1 MKSLRHE
8 KIYEIIKNEDI
19 ETQEDLAEKLR
30 EEGISVTQATV
41 SRDIK
46 ELNLIKILSHNGR
59 YKYAASTKL
68 KGYSPNAMATMFSKT
83 AISVERIDNFLVV
96 KTISASAALAADA
109 LDSFEFDGVIGT
121 IAGDNTVLVITRGQ
135 GKTDEVLREIENLI
149 HR

>member
-1 MKSLRHE
+1 
-8 KIYEIIKNEDI
+8 
-19 ETQEDLAEKLR
+19 
-30 EEGISVTQATV
+30 
-41 SRDIK
+41 
-46 ELNLIKILSHNGR
+46 
-59 YKYAASTKL
+59 
-68 KGYSPNAMATMFSKT
+68 MATMFSKT